1 MYAAAYNKN
10 SFNSTDKHSTMLNLT
25 ARLAVD
31 VRHLPDWEIDWDD
44 NTPQRDPAT
53 LTITDILPTETD
65 GQELKRRA
73 VQYVMHFLVREF
85 SCLGHL
91 KSLLPDEDS
100 PHFVSKST
108 VVPMKVLF
116 KDEKYKAQTT
126 DILARLVVD
135 AQLSGK
141 PEV

>member
-1 MYAAAYNKN
+1 
-10 SFNSTDKHSTMLNLT
+10 
-25 ARLAVD
+25 
-31 VRHLPDWEIDWDD
+31 
-44 NTPQRDPAT
+44 
-53 LTITDILPTETD
+53 
-65 GQELKRRA
+65 
-73 VQYVMHFLVREF
+73 MHFLVREF

-100 PHFVSKST
+100 PHIASEST

-135 AQLSGK
+135 TQLSGK

>member
-1 MYAAAYNKN
+1 
-10 SFNSTDKHSTMLNLT
+10 MLNLT

-31 VRHLPDWEIDWDD
+31 IRHLPEWEIDWDD

-53 LTITDILPTETD
+53 MTITDILPTETD

-91 KSLLPDEDS
+91 KSLLPDEDN
-100 PHFVSKST
+100 PHIISKST

-126 DILARLVVD
+126 DILARFAVD
-135 AQLSGK
+135 AQLLGK
-141 PEV
+141 PEVYVVNV